1 MITLNEEFIY
11 SIGEALLSEEEIL
24 EISYPK
30 IDIPDFLL
38 VTLKNGNK
46 LRLSL
51 TVEKQQ
57 A

>member
-1 MITLNEEFIY
+1 MNEEFIY